1 MNAYFYGSKTSINDA
16 TKYYVNL
23 IISVLAQRGYKIIYE
38 SQIKKIKKPDLIFTI
53 TERDFVIAKFYHP
66 LTKTLFWSQGVAA
79 EEALGNKITFASVKL
94 WTKKMIEVFI
104 ALHLSSV
111 IFLVS
116 ERMRKRYI
124 HEYLYLKKNN
134 IIMPCYNLQLS
145 NDFSINRYQ
154 QPSFVY
160 AGAFLEWQCVPEM
173 LKVFSNI
180 EKKIPN
186 AKLTILSKDKESFI
200 KAITEYGI
208 KNYEIKYVPQEKLND
223 ELKKYKYG
231 FLLRQNSI
239 INQVATPTKMN
250 SYLSNYIIPIFT
262 DAVDDFKKNINLGEF
277 TLCYKCPFN
286 EQEISDSIINFENKG
301 LNYINYKEYVQNIFN
316 NHYNDNKYIL
326 EMHNLF
332 DKYSL
337 GKQI

>member
-16 TKYYVNL
+16 TRYYVNL
-23 IISVLAQRGYKIIYE
+23 ITSVLAQRGYKIIFE

-53 TERDFVIAKFYHP
+53 TERDFVIAKFYYP
-66 LTKTLFWSQGVAA
+66 ITKTIFWSQGVAA
-79 EEALGNKITFASVKL
+79 EEALGNKITFASIKL
-94 WTKKMIEVFI
+94 WAKKMIEVFI
-104 ALHLSSV
+104 ALHFSSV
-111 IFLVS
+111 VFLIS

-154 QPSFVY
+154 LPSFVY
-160 AGAFLEWQCVPEM
+160 AGAFLGWQCVPEM

-180 EKKIPN
+180 EKKLPN

-200 KAITEYGI
+200 KAITEYEI

-231 FLLRQNSI
+231 FLIRHNTI

-262 DAVDDFKKNINLGEF
+262 DAVDDFKKNIDLGEF

-286 EQEISDSIINFENKG
+286 EEVISKDIINFENKK
-301 LNYINYKEYVQNIFN
+301 LDYVKYKKYVKNIFM
-316 NHYNDNKYIL
+316 NHYNDSKHTIAIHKIFNKYSI
-326 EMHNLF
+326 
-332 DKYSL
+332 